1 MCVYFRI
8 RACRF
13 VLKIEPTRF
22 ALAARDEAE
31 RLEVVRVAA
40 AVAVGTRRAESDVVY
55 AAEFAAVVARGS
67 ERGRGRGR
75 GRRGEREEQTT
86 TTTGRVAEGR
96 EENCEQKAVGGWGG
110 EKQSR
115 RENHH
120 GNATGTKAV
129 AEKFRE
135 EGV

>member
-1 MCVYFRI
+1 M
-8 RACRF
+8 RACVCHF

-40 AVAVGTRRAESDVVY
+40 AVAVGTGRAESDVVH
-55 AAEFAAVVARGS
+55 AAEFAAVVARS
-67 ERGRGRGR
+67 RERGRGRGR

-86 TTTGRVAEGR
+86 TATGRVAEGR
-96 EENCEQKAVGGWGG
+96 EENCERAGGGWGG
-110 EKQSR
+110 EKQSS